1 MDIITGKILKFTN
14 CPDGQDHRKVYAA
27 YCPYG
32 AGGGGL
38 LIQGPAKIPSFRN
51 TFAFVEMEINV
62 YT

>member
-32 AGGGGL
+32 TGGGRP
-38 LIQGPAKIPSFRN
+38 LIQGVAKTLSFRN